1 MCASSAPMS
10 IKGLERFKP
19 NTVRPPGFLQFW
31 DSTVAE
37 LSKIAPNPEFLS
49 IHDRNDG
56 LRLHHL
62 AYTSLGGA
70 RIRGYL
76 LRPISGQPCPL
87 VVHAHGY
94 QDRYAHRVD
103 WAQRGLNVFGF
114 DVRGFG
120 RSASAIAVSKDG
132 YLLTGVESPA
142 TSILRG
148 AVADYLQAVR
158 AAREVL
164 DDEPGTLGF
173 YGFSFGGALALMAAA
188 MDNGADIVVL
198 GQPTFGWNEERRRLA
213 LGGSAL
219 EVKQYVEKYR
229 WRHDIV
235 TDTLKYFDTLNFA
248 PLIRAPTV
256 VGIGLDDDVVPSR
269 TVLAVVNHMRCPL
282 EVRLLPVSHSDD
294 PRESRWQ
301 EFQEEWLGYFDQ
313 GIPADFGAEPR
324 QIRTLLGDARAAG

>member
-1 MCASSAPMS
+1 MS

-19 NTVRPPGFLQFW
+19 NAVRPPGFLEFW

-37 LSKIAPNPEFLS
+37 LSKIAPNPDFLS
-49 IHDRNDG
+49 TRDRDDG

-70 RIRGYL
+70 RIRGYM
-76 LRPISGQPCPL
+76 LRPISGRPCPL

-94 QDRYAHRVD
+94 GDRYEHRVD
-103 WAQRGLNVFGF
+103 WARRGLNVLGF
-114 DVRGFG
+114 DARGFG
-120 RSASAIAVSKDG
+120 RSASAITISQDG
-132 YLLTGVESPA
+132 YLLTGIESPA

-148 AVADYLQAVR
+148 AAADYLQAVR
-158 AAREVL
+158 AAREL
-164 DDEPGTLGF
+164 LGDEPGTLGF

-188 MDNGADIVVL
+188 MSGDADFVVL

-229 WRHDIV
+229 WRHDTV

-248 PLIRAPTV
+248 PLIRAPTL

-269 TVLAVVNHMRCPL
+269 TVLAIVNHMRCPL

-301 EFQEEWLGYFDQ
+301 EFHAEWLGYFDR

-324 QIRTLLGDARAAG
+324 QIKTLLGDARTAG

>member
-1 MCASSAPMS
+1 MPSRAQSDPMPV
-10 IKGLERFKP
+10 KGLERFKP
-19 NTVRPPGFLQFW
+19 NAVRPPGFLGFW

-37 LSKIAPNPEFLS
+37 LAQIAPNPEILS
-49 IHDRNDG
+49 SRTGDDR
-56 LRLHHL
+56 LTLHHL
-62 AYTSLGGA
+62 AYRSLGGT

-94 QDRYAHRVD
+94 RDRYEHRLD
-103 WAQRGLNVFGF
+103 WARRGLNVFGF
-114 DVRGFG
+114 DARGFG
-120 RSASAIAVSKDG
+120 RSASANTVSEDG
-132 YLLTGVESPA
+132 YLLTGIESPA

-148 AVADYLQAVR
+148 AVADYLQA
-158 AAREVL
+158 ARVARQLLE
-164 DDEPGTLGF
+164 DDVGTLVF

-188 MDNGADIVVL
+188 NSSDADLVVL

-229 WRHDIV
+229 WRHDTV
-235 TDTLKYFDTLNFA
+235 NDTLKYFDTLNFA
-248 PLIRAPTV
+248 PLVRAPTL

-269 TVLAVVNHMRCPL
+269 TVLAIVNHMHCPL

-294 PRESRWQ
+294 PREARWQ
-301 EFQEEWLGYFDQ
+301 AFHEEWLGYFEH
-313 GIPADFGAEPR
+313 GMPADFGAEPR
-324 QIRTLLGDARAAG
+324 QIKTLLGNAR